1 MLTATSIINEKIFPE
16 IFVTLNA
23 YKENLKNPFNVNRK
37 MAMLMS
43 GKTQISFYITFMGY
57 ASRIGKKEELIS
69 HLSLINIK

>member
-1 MLTATSIINEKIFPE
+1 MKKNSPE
-16 IFVTLNA
+16 SFVTLRA
-23 YKENLKNPFNVNRK
+23 YKENLRNRFNVNRK

-57 ASRIGKKEELIS
+57 ASRIDKKEELIT